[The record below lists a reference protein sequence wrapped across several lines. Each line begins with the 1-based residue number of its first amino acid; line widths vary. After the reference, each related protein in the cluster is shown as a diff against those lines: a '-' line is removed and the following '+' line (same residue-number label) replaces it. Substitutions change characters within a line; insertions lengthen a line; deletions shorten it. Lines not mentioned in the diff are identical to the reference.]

1 MKVNMSSL
9 VLKTRQ
15 SSSALK
21 VTGLAP
27 GDFVKSWKSGN
38 TKIVTVTGNPNGTCK
53 LKAGTKSGKTTLTIT
68 LNSGLTK
75 KIPVRVQKTTVRTQ
89 KITGIPKKLVLK
101 VKKKATLKPVILPL
115 TSTEKITYKSSNK
128 KVATVSA
135 KGVIAA
141 KKKGTATITV
151 KSGKKSVKCKVTV
164 K

>member
-1 MKVNMSSL
+1 M
-9 VLKTRQ
+9 
-15 SSSALK
+15 
-21 VTGLAP
+21 
-27 GDFVKSWKSGN
+27 
-38 TKIVTVTGNPNGTCK
+38 
-53 LKAGTKSGKTTLTIT
+53 
-68 LNSGLTK
+68 K

-141 KKKGTATITV
+141 NKKGTATITV

>member
-1 MKVNMSSL
+1 MENHAHNYTKQWPHQ
-9 VLKTRQ
+9 K
-15 SSSALK
+15 
-21 VTGLAP
+21 
-27 GDFVKSWKSGN
+27 N
-38 TKIVTVTGNPNGTCK
+38 TCPCPENDRSDAENYRHPE
-53 LKAGTKSGKTTLTIT
+53 KACFEGEKESH
-68 LNSGLTK
+68 
-75 KIPVRVQKTTVRTQ
+75 
-89 KITGIPKKLVLK
+89 
-101 VKKKATLKPVILPL
+101 LKPVILPL